1 MVNLRNKPVDRRRL
15 DGPSRWSYRHQERA
29 KAVKLAQARRGYMA
43 QSENSDKFRTE
54 RKPGTGGFTGGLN
67 IQQQRMRDVG
77 DENRRAESFRP
88 Q

>member
-1 MVNLRNKPVDRRRL
+1 
-15 DGPSRWSYRHQERA
+15 
-29 KAVKLAQARRGYMA
+29 MA

-54 RKPGTGGFTGGLN
+54 RKPGTGGFTGGPA
-67 IQQQRMRDVG
+67 IQQQRMREIG